1 MITNTEQLEMF
12 IKGSIMGM
20 LIGDALGYAYQSV
33 TDLPVEIDM
42 ISQSSDYPF
51 GAYTSFSATAL
62 CTMSSINDCEEI
74 DLPDILDKFNDLL
87 LGSYLAAGE
96 NCVELSPIMTQAL
109 TRYSNGAPPDRCGI
123 WEPKDNECMSRI
135 LPVALYC
142 ATEPIDKF
150 IDVSHQICQITHSH
164 PKSQICCTLYALIIR
179 NLLLQKAEK
188 IFDVLTAYYN
198 NKDLEEYSEE
208 LQTVKQWKADNKCS
222 GTSDIVD
229 SFWSIWSSY
238 SNNQGY
244 RFVVDSA
251 IRLRNNSCVTAA
263 MSGSIA
269 ALSGGLNDIPY
280 RWLHTVLMPS
290 EVMEVIEKFTQSVI
304 GRLK

>member
-1 MITNTEQLEMF
+1 MIINTEQIEMF

-20 LIGDALGYAYQSV
+20 LIGDAIGNAYQLSK
-33 TDLPVEIDM
+33 DLPIEIDM
-42 ISQSSDYPF
+42 TSQSSDYPP
-51 GAYTSFSATAL
+51 GTYTSFSALAL

-74 DLPDILDKFNDLL
+74 NLSDILDKFNDLL
-87 LGSYLAAGE
+87 LASYLSARK
-96 NCVELSPIMTQAL
+96 NCVELGPVMTQAI
-109 TRYSNGAPPDRCGI
+109 TRHTNGIPPDRCGI
-123 WEPKDNECMSRI
+123 WELEDNECMSRI
-135 LPVALYC
+135 LPISLYC
-142 ATEPIDKF
+142 SNNSISDF
-150 IDVSHQICQITHSH
+150 INISHQVCQITHSH

-188 IFDVLTAYYN
+188 IFDVLATYYKD
-198 NKDLEEYSEE
+198 KDLEEYGTE
-208 LQTVKQWKADNKCS
+208 LQTIKQWKTDNKCS
-222 GTSDIVD
+222 GTNNIIDC
-229 SFWSIWSSY
+229 FWSVWSSY

-280 RWLHTVLMPS
+280 RWLHTVLMSS
-290 EVMEVIEKFTQSVI
+290 EVMEVIEKFTQNVI
-304 GRLK
+304 RRLK